1 MRLAGKVILV
11 VGASSGMGRAT
22 ALRVGA
28 EGATVIVAARR
39 LADCEDVAARI
50 VADGG
55 EAWALAMD
63 GTDAA
68 SVAAGFAEIASRA
81 GRLDGAFNNLGATQ
95 GTGRVHEIPDA
106 QWAASLAVNLT
117 APFLLMKAEIAMM
130 IAGGNGG
137 VIVNNSST
145 AGVRGTAS
153 MADYSAAKWGLI
165 GLGQSAALEYGEEGI
180 RVNTIA
186 PGIIRTEKMQEMEG
200 AMPALFETLRA
211 KIPGDRFGE
220 MDEIASTVVWLLSD
234 EARYI
239 NGATLRVDGGYSAG

>member
-1 MRLAGKVILV
+1 MRLSGKVVLV
-11 VGASSGMGRAT
+11 AGASSGMGRAT
-22 ALRVGA
+22 ALRAGA

-39 LADCEDVAARI
+39 LADCEAVAAAI

-55 EAWALAMD
+55 KGWALGMD

-68 SVAAGFAEIASRA
+68 SVAAGFAGIGARE

-95 GTGRVHEIPDA
+95 GTGRVHEISDA

-130 IAGGNGG
+130 MANGGG

-165 GLGQSAALEYGEEGI
+165 GLGQSAALEYGDEGI

-186 PGIIRTEKMQEMEG
+186 PGIIRTEKMQEIEG
-200 AMPALFETLRA
+200 AMPALFDTLRG
-211 KIPGDRFGE
+211 KIPGKRFGE
-220 MDEIASTVVWLLSD
+220 MDEIAATVVWLLSD
-234 EARYI
+234 EARYV